1 MISLHSK
8 RENDFVSHY
17 IQNKLNATV
26 NPYLYI
32 GKFSNELSKGIMGT
46 SIPIVI
52 RLALEQTVIINF
64 FRIVRLWAF
73 VSHGT
78 LRLAFV
84 RRSLASINPVCQ
96 QSLSR

>member
-8 RENDFVSHY
+8 RENDFVSRY
-17 IQNKLNATV
+17 IQNKLNATE
-26 NPYLYI
+26 NPFLYI

-52 RLALEQTVIINF
+52 RLARERTVIINF
-64 FRIVRLWAF
+64 FRIVCLLAGSQAV

-78 LRLAFV
+78 LWLAVV
-84 RRSLASINPVCQ
+84 RRSLASISP
-96 QSLSR
+96 